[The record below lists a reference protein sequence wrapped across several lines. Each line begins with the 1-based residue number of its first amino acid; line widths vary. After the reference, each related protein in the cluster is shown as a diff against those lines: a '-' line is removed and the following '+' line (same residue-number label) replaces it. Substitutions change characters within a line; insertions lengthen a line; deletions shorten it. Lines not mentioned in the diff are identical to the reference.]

1 MRVVILNWSG
11 GENDPF
17 TFFSEQLAL
26 RLHALGHQAHI
37 IPLSV
42 STGPV
47 LAEMHA
53 RLGVDLA
60 VTWQGIGSAIT
71 PAGQPETLWE
81 TLQIPLLCLH
91 GDHPCYNPAN
101 HQQGSPYLLHI
112 YPSASFANAAN
123 RLIPRQWPGY
133 VVETPNWFAQLD
145 EPLRFE
151 GEYFVFPKNIQHLD
165 SIREDWKTR
174 VDPSV
179 RPMLMRMAT
188 QIEAAYLAGNTV
200 NHHEVIL
207 DELPH
212 DLAKVVRAG
221 HANREIADV
230 VFTLSGE
237 LDRVHRNVAAA
248 FVLDTLT
255 DTPIR
260 IYGRGWERYQAKQ
273 NPLHEF
279 HAASTLADSRFQF
292 SSVYGILDVA
302 PSNDT
307 LHDRTLRAAK
317 FGAGLLISSGW
328 RRDEPIHRDHA
339 GLFFNGNPDELRA
352 RVAAVRDDPSAHRE
366 RVRSFGNSLESTFSF
381 DQFFDRVI
389 SLFHERGI
397 TV

>member
-26 RLHALGHQAHI
+26 RLNALGHQTLI
-37 IPLSV
+37 MPLSPT
-42 STGPV
+42 TGQA
-47 LAEMHA
+47 LAEMHV
-53 RLGVDLA
+53 RVGVDLA
-60 VTWQGIGSAIT
+60 VTWQGIGSAMA
-71 PAGQPETLWE
+71 PEGQRETIWE
-81 TLQIPLLCLH
+81 ALRIPLLCLH

-123 RLIPRQWPGY
+123 RLIPRQWPGV
-133 VVETPNWFAQLD
+133 VVETPNWFARLD
-145 EPLRFE
+145 EPLQFE
-151 GEYFVFPKNIQHLD
+151 GDYFVFPKNIQHLD

-179 RPMLMRMAT
+179 RDLLMRMAT
-188 QIEAAYLAGNTV
+188 QIEAAYRAGNLV

-221 HANREIADV
+221 QANREISDV

-260 IYGRGWERYQAKQ
+260 IYGRGWERHQAKQ

-279 HAASTLADSRFQF
+279 YPASKLEDSRFQF
-292 SSVYGILDVA
+292 SSAYGILDVA

-307 LHDRTLRAAK
+307 LHDRTLRAVT

-328 RRDEPIHRDHA
+328 RREEPIHREHA

-352 RVAAVRDDPSAHRE
+352 RVAAVRDDPAAHRE
-366 RVRSFGNSLESTFSF
+366 RVREFGNALESAFSF
-381 DQFFDRVI
+381 DQFFDRVL
-389 SLFHERGI
+389 SLFRDRGI